1 MSLKVIG
8 TITFGPLN
16 RIENTWIIENY
27 KIECVEIGA
36 LAGPKEYDV
45 RVNKIWIPKILYQIV
60 DEESFKDQYCYLAN
74 EKCKIEF
81 ESSGLIFDLCSGKV
95 VK

>member
-1 MSLKVIG
+1 MIG